1 MGVDISLHI
10 EIRRQDKWHLMN
22 VTCPLWVKG
31 NYGEEIFDTEVYSC
45 RYYHFRDF
53 LNKATSHC
61 SGNKDILSDEIR
73 AKMKDDDQ
81 TGFGVF
87 MFPDL
92 EKHCD
97 QLEKMLLSSLSHAG
111 IYSIRQQLDRI
122 ERKLDG
128 TSNDAPTEKREDVY
142 EDVTPMSQIYEDFMY
157 DNGCLFSLRDTVSAL
172 TSFGYTHISSSD
184 VRLFYLIC

>member
-1 MGVDISLHI
+1 MGVDISLHL
-10 EIRRQDKWHLMN
+10 EIRRQDKWRLMN
-22 VTCPLWVKG
+22 VTCPLWVKENHG
-31 NYGEEIFDTEVYSC
+31 NKIFDTEVYSC

-53 LNKATSHC
+53 LNKAPS
-61 SGNKDILSDEIR
+61 
-73 AKMKDDDQ
+73 KDDGQ

-122 ERKLDG
+122 EQKLDG
-128 TSNDAPTEKREDVY
+128 TSNDAPTEKREEVY

>member
-1 MGVDISLHI
+1 MGVDISLHL
-10 EIRRQDKWHLMN
+10 EIRRQDKWRLMN
-22 VTCPLWVKG
+22 VTCPLWVKENHG
-31 NYGEEIFDTEVYSC
+31 NKIFDTEVYSC

-53 LNKATSHC
+53 LNKAPSHC
-61 SGNKDILSDEIR
+61 SDNRDILSEEIR
-73 AKMKDDDQ
+73 AKLKDDGQ

-111 IYSIRQQLDRI
+111 
-122 ERKLDG
+122 G
-128 TSNDAPTEKREDVY
+128 TSNDAPTEKREEVY

-157 DNGCLFSLRDTVSAL
+157 DNGCLFSLRDTVAAL
-172 TSFGYTHISSSD
+172 TSFGYTHIPSSD
-184 VRLFYLIC
+184 IRIFYLIC

>member
-1 MGVDISLHI
+1 MGVDISLHL
-10 EIRRQDKWHLMN
+10 EIRRQDKWRLMN
-22 VTCPLWVKG
+22 VTCPLWVKENHG
-31 NYGEEIFDTEVYSC
+31 NKIFDTEVYSC

-53 LNKATSHC
+53 LNKAPSHC
-61 SGNKDILSDEIR
+61 SDNRDILSEEIR
-73 AKMKDDDQ
+73 AKLKDDDQ

-122 ERKLDG
+122 EQKLDG
-128 TSNDAPTEKREDVY
+128 TS
-142 EDVTPMSQIYEDFMY
+142 VTPMSQIYEDFMY
-157 DNGCLFSLRDTVSAL
+157 DNGCLFSLRDTVAAL
-172 TSFGYTHISSSD
+172 TSFGYTHIPSSD
-184 VRLFYLIC
+184 IRIFYLIC

>member
-31 NYGEEIFDTEVYSC
+31 NYGDEIFDTEVYSC

-53 LNKATSHC
+53 LNKAASHC
-61 SGNKDILSDEIR
+61 SGNRDILSEEIR
-73 AKMKDDDQ
+73 AKMKDNEQ

-92 EKHCD
+92 EKYCD
-97 QLEKMLLSSLSHAG
+97 QLEKSLISSLSHAG
-111 IYSIRQQLDRI
+111 I
-122 ERKLDG
+122 
-128 TSNDAPTEKREDVY
+128 
-142 EDVTPMSQIYEDFMY
+142 
-157 DNGCLFSLRDTVSAL
+157 
-172 TSFGYTHISSSD
+172 
-184 VRLFYLIC
+184 